1 MTEMHTT
8 VILCGTADTI
18 PSDIRELLLT
28 QERQGGGRLMIVDE
42 GSNPRPLN

>member
-1 MTEMHTT
+1 MTEMQTT

-18 PSDIRELLLT
+18 PSDTRELLLT

-42 GSNPRPLN
+42 GSNLRPHN

>member
-1 MTEMHTT
+1 MTEVQATM
-8 VILCGTADTI
+8 ILCGAADTI

-28 QERQGGGRLMIVDE
+28 QAWQGGGRLMIVDE